1 MRFSWFHPLA
11 PAMTPPR
18 ALFLAL
24 LITPL
29 QVLAAD
35 LTLGPGGPALS
46 EVLATA
52 KDGDVINVL
61 PGEYRGQTGVIL
73 HKRLTV
79 RGVGKRPVFSGDGST
94 AEGKALWVVRGGD
107 VRIETIEFRGARAE
121 DGNGAALRVESGRVT
136 VTNSVFI
143 ENQNAIVTANSE
155 DIELTVESSELSQS
169 PRESGLLHNCR
180 EYWERDAGHGIE
192 PGFELA
198 HQLFVSLGLAHAAA
212 LARRT
217 SHPEQ
222 AARWQQAAD
231 ELRAAAFGSGAW
243 AMKDERGFL
252 KRRRLDGTVQE
263 TTAARAGAM
272 LPPGV
277 PLAQPGDHFLNP
289 DTSAVLPIVFRVAPP
304 GSDEARRTI
313 EQMDALWN
321 QAWSDG
327 GYGRYHVTSEPDS
340 PGGWPFAS
348 LFVARAALEAGDVN
362 RAWRVLRWLDAV
374 PGAASGSWFEFY
386 GPRVAPPFPQ
396 VGVIPWTWAEL
407 LFLLVFHVL
416 GVNPDEERVR
426 VRPRLLPGVVGMEA
440 TLPVRGHWLTL
451 VVRAA
456 DRPDVESCQ
465 QDGRDISGRSADGS
479 WLIDDR
485 PHDTRVEIAL
495 CR

>member
-107 VRIETIEFRGARAE
+107 VRIENIEFRGARAE

-169 PRESGLLHNCR
+169 PRESGLLHHLLYAGRIGRLSIVGSRFHRGYEGHLIKSRAR
-180 EYWERDAGHGIE
+180 E
-192 PGFELA
+192 
-198 HQLFVSLGLAHAAA
+198 SLIAYNLIVDGPEGRASYEIDLPNGGKATVVGNVISQSADTQNPVVIAYGAEGRPWPDSA
-212 LARRT
+212 LVL
-217 SHPEQ
+217 SHNTLVNNRVMPAWFLRVFTDRMPEKLPVV
-222 AARWQQAAD
+222 AVNN
-231 ELRAAAFGSGAW
+231 L
-243 AMKDERGFL
+243 
-252 KRRRLDGTVQE
+252 TV
-263 TTAARAGAM
+263 G
-272 LPPGV
+272 PGV
-277 PLAQPGDHFLNP
+277 FWLGASGHFQGNWPAMPFMLVDP
-289 DTSAVLPIVFRVAPP
+289 DTL
-304 GSDEARRTI
+304 GS
-313 EQMDALWN
+313 
-321 QAWSDG
+321 S
-327 GYGRYHVTSEPDS
+327 S
-340 PGGWPFAS
+340 
-348 LFVARAALEAGDVN
+348 
-362 RAWRVLRWLDAV
+362 
-374 PGAASGSWFEFY
+374 
-386 GPRVAPPFPQ
+386 
-396 VGVIPWTWAEL
+396 
-407 LFLLVFHVL
+407 
-416 GVNPDEERVR
+416 
-426 VRPRLLPGVVGMEA
+426 
-440 TLPVRGHWLTL
+440 
-451 VVRAA
+451 
-456 DRPDVESCQ
+456 
-465 QDGRDISGRSADGS
+465 
-479 WLIDDR
+479 
-485 PHDTRVEIAL
+485 
-495 CR
+495 